1 VVVDTVI
8 EQARGGELKAH
19 LLFAGTRAAYLDHL
33 AENVVVTRIFSLSFL
48 GVGLLVA
55 VGGVISIVRRKSAAP

>member
-1 VVVDTVI
+1 
-8 EQARGGELKAH
+8 
-19 LLFAGTRAAYLDHL
+19 L
-33 AENVVVTRIFSLSFL
+33 AENVVVRRIFSLSFL